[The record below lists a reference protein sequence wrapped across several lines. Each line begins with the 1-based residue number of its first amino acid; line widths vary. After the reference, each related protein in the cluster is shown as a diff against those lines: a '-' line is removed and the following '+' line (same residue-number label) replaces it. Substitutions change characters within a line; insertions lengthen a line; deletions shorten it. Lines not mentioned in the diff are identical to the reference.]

1 MLKVNKKDTRTHIC
15 SSFSI
20 VNFEQAGK
28 RRLFRSSSTS
38 NGININI
45 INVIIINII
54 KLLLLLLSS
63 LLLLL
68 SLLLLPFLVRGN
80 YSARRESFW

>member
-1 MLKVNKKDTRTHIC
+1 MP
-15 SSFSI
+15 
-20 VNFEQAGK
+20 AGK

-63 LLLLL
+63 LLLLSL
-68 SLLLLPFLVRGN
+68 LLLLPFLVRGN